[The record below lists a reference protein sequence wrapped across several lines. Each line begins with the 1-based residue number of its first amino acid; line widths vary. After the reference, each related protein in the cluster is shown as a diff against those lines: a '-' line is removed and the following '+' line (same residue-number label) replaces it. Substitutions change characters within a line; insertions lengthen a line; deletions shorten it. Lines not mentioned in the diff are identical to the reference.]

1 MLCRFIKYQPTRK
14 VLGQKTEIN
23 FKDRPSCGLS
33 MIHLTKSYGV
43 LSPVQAAAPKSYKSQ
58 VLYKHLAYV
67 LAYEIGFGVQKN
79 DKSGIRS
86 GLILYLQVRMQSELT

>member
-1 MLCRFIKYQPTRK
+1 MLRRLNKKNQPTRK

-67 LAYEIGFGVQKN
+67 LAYEIGFGVQ
-79 DKSGIRS
+79 
-86 GLILYLQVRMQSELT
+86 

>member
-1 MLCRFIKYQPTRK
+1 MLRRLNKKNQPTRK

-43 LSPVQAAAPKSYKSQ
+43 LPPVRAAAPQSYTSQ
-58 VLYKHLAYV
+58 VLYTLCLCSGTPNEVGMK
-67 LAYEIGFGVQKN
+67 KN
-79 DKSGIRS
+79 DKS
-86 GLILYLQVRMQSELT
+86 